1 MALDI
6 SVYVRDCCV
15 YTHYFN
21 FVTVNQEL
29 LFVLILGYV
38 YINVHFV
45 APFFPPPQQPPP
57 NQPIPVPPPRS
68 PAPPTPE
75 STVPTAVNTPVP
87 IQNPQPNI
95 FFIRRPWVLDEELE
109 ELNKLAQRFSLS
121 D

>member
-6 SVYVRDCCV
+6 SFYVCNRCV

-29 LFVLILGYV
+29 LFILILGYV
-38 YINVHFV
+38 YINVHFI
-45 APFFPPPQQPPP
+45 APFFPPPQQPLP
-57 NQPIPVPPPRS
+57 NQPIPVPPPGS

-75 STVPTAVNTPVP
+75 STVLTTVNTPVP
-87 IQNPQPNI
+87 IQNPQPNV
-95 FFIRRPWVLDEELE
+95 FFIRRPRVLDEELE
-109 ELNKLAQRFSLS
+109 ELNELAQRFSLS